1 MGQGCHIC
9 WIVFSNA
16 MGFGAGYPELC
27 PFSASSAGG
36 SHPANPAEQREEP
49 PAAPLAVLVVKRIA
63 LTARRLQ
70 SGLGH
75 AGYGSAG
82 RSALLPAR
90 CVWGQAKQTQWK
102 LQLGTSM
109 TSPAHS
115 IRWVLQHWDLF
126 CCLCEGAE
134 PWGWQS
140 KVVLLWFL
148 HQHVQTVALPLVI
161 GWSSHPLAELVNLE
175 RVGAEEG
182 SGFEAVSPLR
192 FSPLLSCGKDNA
204 VGSCT
209 ST

>member
-1 MGQGCHIC
+1 
-9 WIVFSNA
+9 
-16 MGFGAGYPELC
+16 
-27 PFSASSAGG
+27 
-36 SHPANPAEQREEP
+36 
-49 PAAPLAVLVVKRIA
+49 
-63 LTARRLQ
+63 
-70 SGLGH
+70 
-75 AGYGSAG
+75 
-82 RSALLPAR
+82 
-90 CVWGQAKQTQWK
+90 
-102 LQLGTSM
+102 M

-115 IRWVLQHWDLF
+115 IRWVLQHWDSF